1 MQSAIHPE
9 VRFARVPP
17 LWPETY
23 TDLYKIDLSADAEEV
38 NEAIETVTR
47 HVEDAYYHYDEN
59 FRLFS
64 KFHSKWLDAEKNAP
78 LELMTS
84 WRGGSSYFLLRARGW
99 NTSANPK
106 RTSR

>member
-59 FRLFS
+59 FRLFYT
-64 KFHSKWLDAEKNAP
+64 DAQY
-78 LELMTS
+78 LVDD
-84 WRGGSSYFLLRARGW
+84 LREALYGMEIAYQH
-99 NTSANPK
+99 NHFPNSTPNG
-106 RTSR
+106 